1 MAPII
6 YLVRHAEAEHNIS
19 KDFTIRDP
27 PLTTVGKAQASTLAA
42 TLPEIASIAVVITSP
57 LTRTLQTT
65 IAGFPHLARGGEAG
79 GAQLIIDPDLQERS
93 NLPCDTGSERAELE
107 KAFPHLDLGHLGED
121 WLVKEGLYAADDGA
135 VAKRAQRFRD
145 RLHDI
150 VTSLSQGGDR
160 DGGEGR
166 GANIV
171 VVTHGV
177 FMKFLAE
184 DQSIDLPKAG
194 WKAFGLG
201 NREGGGAVL
210 VAQE

>member
-27 PLTTVGKAQASTLAA
+27 PLTTAGKAQASTLAA
-42 TLPEIASIAVVITSP
+42 TLPEPASIDVVITSP

-65 IAGFPHLARGGEAG
+65 IAGFPHLARGGETG
-79 GAQLIIDPDLQERS
+79 GAQLIIDADLQERS
-93 NLPCDTGSERAELE
+93 NLPCDTGSERADLE
-107 KAFPHLDLGHLGED
+107 KAFPHLDFGHLGED
-121 WLVKEGLYAADDGA
+121 WLVKEGFYAADDEA

-145 RLHDI
+145 RLRDI
-150 VTSLSQGGDR
+150 AASLGRGGDR
-160 DGGEGR
+160 GGGEGR
-166 GANIV
+166 GVNIV

-201 NREGGGAVL
+201 NREDGGAVL

>member
-27 PLTTVGKAQASTLAA
+27 PLTTAGKAQASTLAA
-42 TLPEIASIAVVITSP
+42 TLPEPASIDVVITSP

-65 IAGFPHLARGGEAG
+65 IAGFPHLARGGETG
-79 GAQLIIDPDLQERS
+79 GAQLIIDADLQERS
-93 NLPCDTGSERAELE
+93 NLPCDTGSEL
-107 KAFPHLDLGHLGED
+107 
-121 WLVKEGLYAADDGA
+121 
-135 VAKRAQRFRD
+135 
-145 RLHDI
+145 
-150 VTSLSQGGDR
+150 
-160 DGGEGR
+160 
-166 GANIV
+166 
-171 VVTHGV
+171 THGV

-201 NREGGGAVL
+201 NREDGGAVL